1 MKRHFQK
8 CSLRRGNPTGVSHLS
23 HPHAHLKRAQAA
35 GVVPKPVQ
43 GDVSSSI
50 PTSNGL
56 VGPTFGEGAVNG
68 VAASHQPRF
77 AEHQH
82 LGGYPMHQVNGL
94 NRGPHDPV
102 IAHNQTHQRASWM
115 PEPKQHSYLMQSG
128 TDTVGQL
135 NVDLPPIDATK
146 AAAGPDAK
154 RPVMPPGQ
162 APNHPSELDWS
173 SMLQQPGA
181 QENYMNPVMAP
192 HPQPVN
198 DAPTMHGQVENPD
211 RKYYPAATSGNQEN
225 SGLNGLYLASTS
237 LGGDG
242 TLGSYPFWRFNASL
256 FETVMNRIVNLCF
269 PLGLQEPSKP

>member
-1 MKRHFQK
+1 
-8 CSLRRGNPTGVSHLS
+8 
-23 HPHAHLKRAQAA
+23 
-35 GVVPKPVQ
+35 
-43 GDVSSSI
+43 
-50 PTSNGL
+50 
-56 VGPTFGEGAVNG
+56 
-68 VAASHQPRF
+68 
-77 AEHQH
+77 
-82 LGGYPMHQVNGL
+82 
-94 NRGPHDPV
+94 
-102 IAHNQTHQRASWM
+102 M

-146 AAAGPDAK
+146 APAGPDAK
-154 RPVMPPGQ
+154 RPVMPTGQ

-242 TLGSYPFWRFNASL
+242 TLGSYPFWSLNASE
-256 FETVMNRIVNLCF
+256 FETM
-269 PLGLQEPSKP
+269 